1 MGKDTFGSFDPPRLQ
16 STRGEGESSK
26 GQKRRQKRKA
36 KKAVKQQQPQE
47 QQQQQGD
54 KMEDDKTE

>member
-1 MGKDTFGSFDPPRLQ
+1 MGKDTFGSFDPPKLQ

-36 KKAVKQQQPQE
+36 KKGAKQQ

-54 KMEDDKTE
+54 KMEDGKTE